1 MIGKTIIYRDKKHD
15 FVLEEWTE
23 IEVEKTGEVVDAYT
37 KISTHGMPNGSTGTS
52 TERIYVV
59 RPFEED
65 GFTEVP
71 ISAITHIALTP
82 DK

>member
-1 MIGKTIIYRDKKHD
+1 MIGKYIRYKQKKMD
-15 FVLEEWTE
+15 FVLEEFTE

-52 TERIYVV
+52 TERTYVV

-65 GFTEVP
+65 EFVEV
-71 ISAITHIALTP
+71 SLKDITHIAPTP